1 MMKSKKIKSDGTIS
15 HAIIN
20 KIGERLKEGKRVRR
34 TLPLDGRLHIDR
46 SLPFLVVYRR
56 PCNRMDNGTDYLVKG
71 EASYLIASDSKK
83 LKNGLTELIRT
94 IAETLA
100 DKCKAFL
107 IIEIWSGTE
116 HKVNSTPLP
125 ARAKPAFRIITS
137 ESRPPTSSIEALKEA
152 LRRIKINRQS
162 AYVEV
167 VCDKKRYPKGLGPLI
182 PEREARKLNCFI
194 MGLEISPLYR
204 QSTGGEIFPFMLR
217 KFHMG
222 LSRALKKTFYKFS
235 HDETDIRPSH
245 YHAMG
250 RRAMV
255 KAVWEVDRRLAD
267 VSSAFDFLLLLTPLN
282 IDSAW
287 AEFKK
292 QHYERLPTFYYRPR
306 SVDPE
311 LLKRK
316 LYEIHIDNVEDPT
329 LSVLFRE
336 KRTELDRKL
345 TMLEDRNTGQF
356 VYGSLQL
363 FGDISSELTKL
374 SEKLLQNLAPRSR
387 DDTRGGFLGAEEF
400 AGMARREIEYY
411 CESFPSMSA
420 NVQVRNDV
428 VGMMVS
434 GGNLLINKN
443 IKVPVFR
450 VEALLQHEVG
460 THVVTYW
467 NGQAQPFRQL
477 YCGLTGYDE
486 LQEGLA
492 VLVEYLVGGMNR
504 PRLRMLAGRV
514 IASQCLIDG
523 ASFIDT
529 FRTLNHN
536 YEFEQRAAFT
546 MTARTY
552 RAGGIT
558 KDVVYLRG
566 LVSLLEYLKNGGDL
580 EILLLGKFAL
590 KHIPIIKELQL
601 RGVLHPVP
609 LRPRYFDSHLTTERL
624 NLLRKGLAVTDL
636 I

>member
-1 MMKSKKIKSDGTIS
+1 MMKSKKIKSDSVIS
-15 HAIIN
+15 HTIIN
-20 KIGERLKEGKRVRR
+20 KIGERLKDGKRVRR

-46 SLPFLVVYRR
+46 PLPFLVVYRR
-56 PCNRMDNGTDYLVKG
+56 PSDRTDNGTDYLVQG
-71 EASYLIASDSKK
+71 EASYLIASGSKK
-83 LKNGLTELIRT
+83 LKTGLTELVRR

-116 HKVNSTPLP
+116 DKVNGSTYP
-125 ARAKPAFRIITS
+125 AIAKPAFRIITS
-137 ESRPPTSSIEALKEA
+137 ESRPPTSSIEALEEA

-162 AYVEV
+162 ASVEV
-167 VCDKKRYPKGLGPLI
+167 VYEKKLYPKGLGPLI
-182 PEREARKLNCFI
+182 PDREARKLNCFI
-194 MGLEISPLYR
+194 IGLEICPLYR

-217 KFHMG
+217 KLHMG

-255 KAVWEVDRRLAD
+255 KAVWETDRRLAD
-267 VSSAFDFLLLLTPLN
+267 ISSAFDFLLLLTPLN

-287 AEFKK
+287 AKFKK
-292 QHYERLPTFYYRPR
+292 QHYEQLPTFYYRPR

-316 LYEIHIDNVEDPT
+316 LYEIHIDSVEDPS
-329 LSVLFRE
+329 LSILFRE

-345 TMLEDRNTGQF
+345 TMLEDRNTRQF

-363 FGDISSELTKL
+363 FGDISNELTQL
-374 SEKLLQNLAPRSR
+374 SEKLLQNFAPRSR
-387 DDTRGGFLGAEEF
+387 DDSRDGFLDAEEF
-400 AGMARREIEYY
+400 ARMARREIENYRNKY
-411 CESFPSMSA
+411 PSMSA

-443 IKVPVFR
+443 MNVPVFR
-450 VEALLQHEVG
+450 AEALLQHEVG

-492 VLVEYLVGGMNR
+492 VLVEYLVGGLSR

-514 IASQCLIDG
+514 IAARCLIDG

-529 FRTLNHN
+529 FRILNHN
-536 YEFEQRAAFT
+536 YGFEQRAAFT
-546 MTARTY
+546 MTARIY

-609 LRPRYFDSHLTTERL
+609 LRPGYFDSHRTAERL
-624 NLLRKGLAVTDL
+624 NRLQKGLSVADL